1 MRVRIH
7 RGAHEIGGSC
17 VEVEA
22 ADGSRV
28 LLDLGRPLENGA
40 GAPPPAIP
48 GLTEHDPT
56 LLGLLVSHPH
66 ADHYG
71 LVTDLTVDLPVY
83 LGREAAEI
91 LEAAAFFSPIT
102 HRVTPAGFLIDRT
115 PFTLGPFTI
124 TPYLADHSAF
134 DSYSLLVEADGA
146 RLFYTGDI
154 RGHGAVRADPSAPGV
169 TSTVPVFGHALYQKG
184 IQPHLSREHPAPR
197 RFPR

>member
-7 RGAHEIGGSC
+7 RGAHEVGGSC

-22 ADGSRV
+22 ADGSRC
-28 LLDLGRPLENGA
+28 LLDLGRPLSA
-40 GAPPPAIP
+40 GHGDAVPLPDIA
-48 GLTEHDPT
+48 GLASPDPT

-71 LVTDLTVDLPVY
+71 LVADLTVDLPIY
-83 LGREAAEI
+83 LGRAAAAI
-91 LEAAAFFSPIT
+91 LDAAAFFSP
-102 HRVTPAGFLIDRT
+102 VTSAVRTAGFLVDRT
-115 PFTLGPFTI
+115 PFTLGPFTV

-154 RGHGAVRADPSAPGV
+154 RGHGRKAALFERLLTPSACGSRWRSPAS
-169 TSTVPVFGHALYQKG
+169 ST
-184 IQPHLSREHPAPR
+184 
-197 RFPR
+197 